1 MTAET
6 ENLVLELLR
15 GMRSDMDGLR
25 RDIAA
30 VKQDVQQL
38 RTEMGERFE
47 AVETQLEG
55 LRYVVVASV
64 GSLVTDM
71 KDHETRIAALE
82 GVRL

>member
-1 MTAET
+1 MTDET

-15 GMRSDMDGLR
+15 GLRADMDGLR
-25 RDIAA
+25 RDVAA

-47 AVETQLEG
+47 AVETQMEG
-55 LRYVVVASV
+55 WRYVFVATT

-71 KDHETRIAALE
+71 KGHDARIAALE
-82 GVRL
+82 GARV